1 MFEETDT
8 AEISNSLND
17 VSSLDHDF
25 SKIQFESSSFE
36 EEVTDDDDVDLQA
49 WDEIESESDAEFLED
64 HGIFEEVSATSEDS
78 KINPID
84 CYRHFII
91 DEIIRLIVYETNRYA
106 GQNLQ
111 IQQLS

>member
-8 AEISNSLND
+8 EESSNSLNH
-17 VSSLDHDF
+17 VSTLDNDF
-25 SKIQFESSSFE
+25 SKIQFECSSIE
-36 EEVTDDDDVDLQA
+36 EEVTDDDVDLQA

-64 HGIFEEVSATSEDS
+64 HGIFEEVPATSEDS
-78 KINPID
+78 KINPIH